1 MRIYGAVEGGS
12 RNVSRRPWVRHIFL
26 LTTLLYFIGVPG
38 KTQSVGTGAMGC
50 SSMAERRTVNAVVV
64 GSTPTA
70 PVQEIQQAEIAP
82 GAPSLPVVCSILLS
96 YSNRYRFAKT
106 VVLPA
111 RSNAITSYGS
121 LLSPISIP
129 GEPVTIPGTA
139 KPVICGF

>member
-1 MRIYGAVEGGS
+1 MKPWREIAGTYRTTHVGATFSGC
-12 RNVSRRPWVRHIFL
+12 RRCYISSE
-26 LTTLLYFIGVPG
+26 VPG
-38 KTQSVGTGAMGC
+38 GRQSAGNGAMGC